1 MATILGGALGED
13 VHVAGIMNFL
23 RLAEA
28 QGYRTEF
35 LGPAVPLEEFVGA
48 IREADPEIV
57 AVGYRL
63 TPETGEAIL
72 KDFKAALVEAG
83 LTHKRY
89 CFGGT
94 PPVAGRA
101 RQIGLFEAVF
111 SGEEPL
117 ENVIAYLKG
126 QNISARTAADFPT
139 ELVPRMQGKT
149 PFPVIRH
156 HFGLPADTIEPT
168 VEGIRRIAE
177 AAVLDVISLG
187 PDQDA
192 QENFF
197 HPERCEQSRKGAGGV
212 PIRSEDD
219 FRALYAASRRGNYP
233 LLRSYSGTNDL
244 LRYAQVLRETI
255 NNAWCATSTFWF
267 NVLDRRG
274 PIPLEESI
282 AEHFRLMAWHGERD
296 VPVEGN
302 ESHHWELRDAHDTV
316 AVAASY
322 ISAYAAKKM
331 GVRDYIAPYMFNSPP
346 QLADKMDL
354 AKMLA
359 KAEMAEALQDAHF
372 RCYRLTRTGLLSYPV
387 DPDYAKGQ
395 LAASVYVQMAMRPHI
410 VHVVASCEADHAAK
424 PEDVIESCKIARR
437 VIQNSLYGMPD
448 MTADPEIQA
457 RKEELKAETEVLLQA
472 IRNLGSGTPDPL
484 VDPATLARAVRLGF
498 LDAPHLKGNRHAAG
512 LVATKIVKGANCAVD
527 PETGRVLKEA
537 ERIERLTGRLDVLR
551 P

>member
-35 LGPAVPLEEFVGA
+35 LGPAVPLEDFIGA
-48 IREADPEIV
+48 IRETDPEIV

-72 KDFKAALVEAG
+72 KDFKAAVVEAG
-83 LTHKRY
+83 LSHKRY

-111 SGEEPL
+111 TGEEPL
-117 ENVIAYLKG
+117 ENVIMYLKG
-126 QNISARTAADFPT
+126 QKSGTRTAADYPT
-139 ELVPRMQGKT
+139 ELVPRLQGKA

-156 HFGLPADTIEPT
+156 HFGLPADSIEPT

-177 AAVLDVISLG
+177 AEVLDVISLG

-197 HPERCEQSRKGAGGV
+197 HLERCEPSRKGAGGV
-212 PIRSEDD
+212 PVRSEDD

-244 LRYAQVLRETI
+244 LRYAPMLRATI

-282 AEHFRLMAWHGERD
+282 AEHFRLMAWHGERGI
-296 VPVEGN
+296 PVEGN
-302 ESHHWELRDAHDTV
+302 ESHHWELRDGHDAV
-316 AVAASY
+316 AVVASY

-346 QLADKMDL
+346 QLSDQMDL

-359 KAEMAEALQDAHF
+359 KAEMAEALEDSGF
-372 RCYRLTRTGLLSYPV
+372 RCYRQTRTGLLSYPV

-395 LAASVYVQMAMRPHI
+395 LAASVYLQMAMHPNI

-448 MTADPEIQA
+448 LTADPAIKQ
-457 RKEELKAETEVLLQA
+457 RKQELISEAEVLLQA
-472 IRNLGSGTPDPL
+472 IRNLGSDTPDPL
-484 VDPATLARAVRLGF
+484 VDPATLARAVRIGL
-498 LDAPHLKGNRHAAG
+498 LDAPHLKGNPHAAG
-512 LVATKIVKGANCAVD
+512 LVTAKIVNGANCAVD
-527 PETGRVLKEA
+527 PASGRVLSEA
-537 ERIERLTGRLDVLR
+537 ERINWLASRQNA
-551 P
+551 